1 MKKVM
6 LIYPAGEAFQRGED
20 RCPNNVDASV
30 CNDLRACNDLGYISS
45 GLKKFGFDVF
55 LKDYQGEKLS
65 EKDLENDFVKYA
77 PDVLLVT
84 TTHCSVY
91 DDIKVIS
98 RLKTLSPKVKT
109 ILKGTVFFNVSE
121 QIFDELDLK
130 DVDFLI
136 GGEAEFIAP
145 ELIFDIFNCEEKIEQ
160 TEGICYKKDGV
171 WHQNKVRVFD
181 KNLDDLPF
189 PDRAAMNNS
198 LYINPATNRPMAT
211 IVTSR
216 GCSCEC
222 IYCLAPAISGKRIS
236 KRSTDSVLTE
246 MRECFSKYKIDNF
259 FFKSDTFTIDKQW
272 VLELCEKIVNSEM
285 NGKIYFAANSRVTTI
300 DEEILSAMYKAGCRT
315 VAFGFESGSQ
325 ESLDKMKKHTTVE
338 DNYRAIKL
346 CKAAGMKI
354 FGLFIIGLPWE
365 SEKTLSETR
374 EFIFK
379 SGIDFIEISVAIPLE
394 NTVLYDMVAK
404 KYSPD
409 KYFGLDP
416 YKKTTSVSE
425 NLSAEELSKFRKDIL
440 ISYYSR
446 PSYIWQKLFAEKLTF
461 GLFCNYVKHGIKLL
475 KNLFY

>member
-1 MKKVM
+1 M
-6 LIYPAGEAFQRGED
+6 
-20 RCPNNVDASV
+20 
-30 CNDLRACNDLGYISS
+30 
-45 GLKKFGFDVF
+45 
-55 LKDYQGEKLS
+55 
-65 EKDLENDFVKYA
+65 
-77 PDVLLVT
+77 
-84 TTHCSVY
+84 
-91 DDIKVIS
+91 
-98 RLKTLSPKVKT
+98 
-109 ILKGTVFFNVSE
+109 
-121 QIFDELDLK
+121 
-130 DVDFLI
+130 
-136 GGEAEFIAP
+136 
-145 ELIFDIFNCEEKIEQ
+145 
-160 TEGICYKKDGV
+160 
-171 WHQNKVRVFD
+171 RVFD

-259 FFKSDTFTIDKQW
+259 FFKSDTFTMDKQW

-354 FGLFIIGLPWE
+354 FGLFIIGLPWD
-365 SEKTLSETR
+365 SDKTLSETR

-461 GLFCNYVKHGIKLL
+461 GVFCNYVKHGIKLL

>member
-65 EKDLENDFVKYA
+65 EKDLENDFVKYT

-98 RLKTLSPKVKT
+98 RLKKLSPKVKT

-189 PDRAAMNNS
+189 PDRAAMNNF

-236 KRSTDSVLTE
+236 KRSTDSVLAE

-259 FFKSDTFTIDKQW
+259 FFKSDTFTMDKQW

-354 FGLFIIGLPWE
+354 FGLFIIGLPWD
-365 SEKTLSETR
+365 SDKTLSETR

-425 NLSAEELSKFRKDIL
+425 NLTAEELSKFRKDIL

-475 KNLFY
+475 KNMFY